1 MFVILCRDTIS
12 RVCFKQAESSLKYC
26 AVQIRKRDGG
36 KLLFMDVIT
45 TRVVHDG
52 CDCKRLNGFPLSSV
66 VCIRI
71 VCWSR
76 SDHGQYSMQHQQA

>member
-1 MFVILCRDTIS
+1 MIKS
-12 RVCFKQAESSLKYC
+12 RLSIKRAESSLKYC

-36 KLLFMDVIT
+36 ELLFMDVIT

-52 CDCKRLNGFPLSSV
+52 CDCKRLNGSPLSSV

-76 SDHGQYSMQHQQA
+76 SDHDLCSMQHQQA